1 MDQPFPCL
9 RLPTSYHNKG
19 EASSLQ
25 GCAFH
30 PAQPLFHRATRFA
43 TAIGPSHA
51 RSHASE
57 LFIPSLHA
65 PWSSFT
71 AADLTTP
78 PSRFVLSSSR
88 PPSDTCQLHVPG
100 RISLQWLI
108 LPPRSPRPLRR
119 PPPSKRPPLKNVAAP
134 AVGEATDAKPAAEAP
149 KEESEKSG
157 DATKTEN
164 AADGDVE
171 MKEAEAAPAAAATET
186 PSSKKNNRRKSVG
199 GGLSRKGSKARLS
212 HADAKPGDHFL
223 VKLKGF
229 PPWPV
234 IICDESMLPPALTS
248 SRPVSAAK
256 SDGTYSEAYADGGK
270 RVNDR
275 TFPVMYLF
283 TNEFGWAGNSTL
295 TELTSEK
302 ASNSINDKMR
312 KDLRS
317 AFQLAVEQHP
327 VDHYKDVLN
336 KFEEELIAQQEAIE
350 AAAAAKREAA
360 AAKAATP
367 KKGKKSKGDDDDAD
381 MADVDSAKPKS
392 KKRKAEDETSTPQRS
407 DSVKKPKI
415 KLNTS
420 STPKANG
427 TPSKAAESA
436 NKPKSDK
443 KAKDAKKV
451 QELEM
456 TPEEKRERKAKE
468 VFFLRHKLQKGL
480 LSKDAAP
487 VETDMKNMAEYLAAL
502 EKYPDLEASIIRE
515 TKINK
520 VLKAILKID
529 TIPREEEFNFK
540 KRSQGLLDK
549 WNTLLA
555 SAAAAAPAGNT
566 NGVNGSGKKGA
577 NGTESKASSE
587 KPAGE
592 GKETSAPKA
601 EEKAPEAVAEAAE

>member
-1 MDQPFPCL
+1 MAD
-9 RLPTSYHNKG
+9 TSDTKP
-19 EASSLQ
+19 EVA
-25 GCAFH
+25 AP
-30 PAQPLFHRATRFA
+30 PATEQ
-43 TAIGPSHA
+43 
-51 RSHASE
+51 
-57 LFIPSLHA
+57 
-65 PWSSFT
+65 T
-71 AADLTTP
+71 AAEP
-78 PSRFVLSSSR
+78 
-88 PPSDTCQLHVPG
+88 
-100 RISLQWLI
+100 
-108 LPPRSPRPLRR
+108 
-119 PPPSKRPPLKNVAAP
+119 VAAP
-134 AVGEATDAKPAAEAP
+134 AGGEAADAKPAADAP
-149 KEESEKSG
+149 KEEAEKSE
-157 DATKTEN
+157 DATKAEN
-164 AADGDVE
+164 VADADVE

-186 PSSKKNNRRKSVG
+186 PNSKKNNRRKSVG

-256 SDGTYSEAYADGGK
+256 ADGTYSEAYADGGK

-283 TNEFGWAGNSTL
+283 TNEFGWAGNSSL

-302 ASNSINDKMR
+302 ANKSINNKMR

-317 AFQLAVEQHP
+317 AFELAVEQHP
-327 VDHYKDVLN
+327 VEHYKEVLA

-360 AAKAATP
+360 AAKREAAATP
-367 KKGKKSKGDDDDAD
+367 KKSKKSKGDDDDVD
-381 MADVDSAKPKS
+381 MADGDSAKPKS
-392 KKRKAEDETSTPQRS
+392 KKRKAEDDTSTPQRS

-427 TPSKAAESA
+427 TPSKTAESA
-436 NKPKSDK
+436 SKSKSDK
-443 KAKDAKKV
+443 KAKDAKKPN
-451 QELEM
+451 EPEM
-456 TPEEKRERKAKE
+456 TPEEKRERKKKE

-480 LSKDAAP
+480 LSKDAP
-487 VETDMKNMAEYLAAL
+487 PIESDMKGMSDYFTAL
-502 EKYPDLEASIIRE
+502 EKVADLEASIIRE

-520 VLKAILKID
+520 VLKAILKMD
-529 TIPREEEFNFK
+529 SIPHEEEFAFK

-549 WNTLLA
+549 WNTLIA

-566 NGVNGSGKKGA
+566 NGVNGSEEKKEA
-577 NGTESKASSE
+577 NGSESKASSE

-592 GKETSAPKA
+592 DKETSEPKA
-601 EEKAPEAVAEAAE
+601 EEKAPEAVAGSAE